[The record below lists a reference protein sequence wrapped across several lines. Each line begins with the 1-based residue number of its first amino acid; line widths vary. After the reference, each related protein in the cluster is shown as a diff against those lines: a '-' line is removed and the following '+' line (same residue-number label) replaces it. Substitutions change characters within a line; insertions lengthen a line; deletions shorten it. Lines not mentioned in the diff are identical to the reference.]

1 MCESQAWLPIASL
14 FGLLGCSVPVRLKA
28 QVLSTLTAF
37 AKSPEIASSM
47 WHTLELSQ
55 VGCLRHY
62 LTQCSV
68 NLLNLFKDPE
78 SLDNLLV

>member
-37 AKSPEIASSM
+37 AKSPEVASSL

-55 VGCLRHY
+55 VWCLHLFLI
-62 LTQCSV
+62 LTQCSKNV
-68 NLLNLFKDPE
+68 LNLFKDQE
-78 SLDNLLV
+78 F